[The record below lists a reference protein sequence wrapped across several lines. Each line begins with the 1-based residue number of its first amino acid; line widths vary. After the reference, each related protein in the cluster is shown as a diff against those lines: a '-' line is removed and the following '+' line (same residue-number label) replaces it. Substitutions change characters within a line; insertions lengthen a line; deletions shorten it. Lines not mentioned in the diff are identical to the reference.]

1 MKGFCRANLEQV
13 QREPSGDIAD
23 IDELTDMRRGLICTT
38 PIFAL
43 IEWALLL
50 CCSELEDLQ
59 AYKRTADTHLT
70 LTCRMKWSITLL

>member
-43 IEWALLL
+43 IE
-50 CCSELEDLQ
+50 
-59 AYKRTADTHLT
+59 
-70 LTCRMKWSITLL
+70 